1 MVGKTISHYRILEKL
16 GRGGM
21 GVVYKAEDTRLGR
34 LVALKFL
41 PAEMAS
47 DAQALERFKREA
59 RAASALNHPNIC
71 TVYDIGQADGQHF
84 IAMELLPGKPLNQVI
99 AGKPLPTDRLLEVAM
114 QIADALDAA
123 HQKGIV
129 HRDIKPANIFIT
141 ERGLPKILDFGLA
154 KITPRH
160 SPKAAAAADDATV
173 GTVDEPVTGRGV
185 ALGTVAYMSPE
196 QVRCEELDARTDLFS
211 FGLVL
216 YEMATG
222 RQAFS
227 GAASGVIF
235 SAILEHNP
243 APLARLNPQVPA
255 KLEEIVNKALEKDRE
270 LRYQTAAEMRG
281 DLKRLKR
288 DSSSS
293 QAAVPLP
300 APAPAPAR
308 RIAKPALI
316 AAAAA
321 LVVVAAVLAVLLQ
334 RGFLGRRAAAPVAT
348 HRQLTF
354 TGKADNPAI
363 SPGGDFV
370 AYINDKQLQ
379 VQDLAGGQPITIASG
394 PGLRVPRWMPDGLQV
409 LSARSA
415 ESEQAG
421 RGLFVIP
428 RTGGTARKLTSYGF
442 YYTPS
447 PGGDS
452 LLCGYIDAFR
462 ILHVKTAEER
472 KFEGKFFQD
481 AGFTWVFDADW
492 SPRGDRIILAGTGK
506 GESIVLALLTPDGS
520 AVKTVLQGPEPLT
533 SPRWNPTGDA
543 VYCVRTKENNPEL
556 LKAAID
562 PQSGAVTE
570 TKVLLSGLPLGG
582 TFGVS
587 RDGKKLAYSR
597 VHRLSQ
603 VWLAD
608 IQAGGAKPEIKTR
621 QLTSGTQEYGYPAIS
636 PDGKWVVVPAG
647 SGSKTNLYLLPAEG
661 GAPQQLTFLEGR
673 NGAPQ
678 WSPDGKQIAFGSTSS
693 GRPVVMT
700 VPVSG
705 GQPQVRSHRPLSR
718 NYGISWSADG
728 SRILYQLV
736 GDRSFGVIDLASGKE
751 TDLVANESVGWI
763 SAPVVSPDGKKV
775 AVYWNRSGAPG
786 QWSPGVWIIS
796 LEDQSQRLLV
806 KEDPKT
812 SNIPLCWSADGK
824 SLYYGQRD
832 DEKREMHKVFIV
844 AAASGAPRLY
854 AELPLKTTD
863 LQMTP
868 DGKRFVCRV
877 SEVESDI
884 WLAENFDPDVR

>member
-1 MVGKTISHYRILEKL
+1 MVGKIISHYRILEKL
-16 GRGGM
+16 GSGGM

-99 AGKPLPTDRLLEVAM
+99 AGKPLPADRLLEVAI

-129 HRDIKPANIFIT
+129 HRDIKPANIFIA

-154 KITPRH
+154 KITPRQ
-160 SPKAAAAADDATV
+160 SPQAAAAADDATV
-173 GTVDEPVTGRGV
+173 GSVDERVTGRGV

-255 KLEEIVNKALEKDRE
+255 KLEEIVNKTLEKDRE
-270 LRYQTAAEMRG
+270 LRYQTAAEIRG

-293 QAAVPLP
+293 QAAIPLP
-300 APAPAPAR
+300 VPAPAPAR

-321 LVVVAAVLAVLLQ
+321 LVVVAAVLGVMLQ
-334 RGFLGRRAAAPVAT
+334 RGFLGRRAAAPLTT

-354 TGKADNPAI
+354 TGKAGSPAI

-370 AYINDKQLQ
+370 AYVNDKQLL
-379 VQDLAGGQPITIASG
+379 VQDLAGGHPITIAAANYLWG
-394 PGLRVPRWMPDGLQV
+394 PRWAPDGLQV
-409 LSARSA
+409 MFSAS
-415 ESEQAG
+415 ESEPAR
-421 RGLFVIP
+421 RGLFLIP
-428 RTGGTARKLTSYGF
+428 RTGGTPRKLANPASYYALSPDGDWLLRGIAFGF
-442 YYTPS
+442 S
-447 PGGDS
+447 IVR
-452 LLCGYIDAFR
+452 L
-462 ILHVKTAEER
+462 KTTEER
-472 KFEGKFFQD
+472 KFEEKFFQD
-481 AGFTWVFDADW
+481 AGFTWVAGADW
-492 SPRGDRIILAGTGK
+492 SPRGDRIILLGTGK
-506 GESIVLALLTPDGS
+506 DESTFLALMAPDGS
-520 AVKTVLQGPEPLT
+520 AVKTVWQEPELLRS

-543 VYCVRTKENNPEL
+543 VYCIRAKENNPEL
-556 LKAAID
+556 LKVGIN

-570 TKVLLSGLPLGG
+570 TKVLLSGLPLGS

-587 RDGKKLAYSR
+587 RDGRKLAYSR
-597 VHRLSQ
+597 THRRSQ

-608 IQAGGAKPEIKTR
+608 VHAGGAKPEIKTW
-621 QLTSGTQEYGYPAIS
+621 QLTSGTQEYHYPAIS
-636 PDGKWVVVPAG
+636 PDGKWVVVAAG
-647 SGSKTNLYLLPAEG
+647 SGSKRNLCLLPAEG

-673 NGAPQ
+673 NEAPA
-678 WSPDGKQIAFGSTSS
+678 WSPDGKQIAFGSSSS

-705 GQPQVRSHRPLSR
+705 GQPQVRSHRPL
-718 NYGISWSADG
+718 NLDYVLHWSADG
-728 SRILYQLV
+728 GRILYQLV
-736 GDRSFGVIDLASGKE
+736 GARNFGVIDLATGKE
-751 TDLVANESVGWI
+751 TDLVPNDSVGLI
-763 SAPVVSPDGKKV
+763 DDAVVSPDGKK
-775 AVYWNRSGAPG
+775 AALYWNRKDASG
-786 QWSPGVWIIS
+786 QWSGSIWIIS
-796 LEDQSQRLLV
+796 FEDQSQRLLIKDDGSV
-806 KEDPKT
+806 GE
-812 SNIPLCWSADGK
+812 PLCWSRDSK
-824 SLYYGQRD
+824 SLYYGGRNDQW
-832 DEKREMHKVFIV
+832 EISKVFVI
-844 AAASGAPRLY
+844 AAAGGTPRLH
-854 AELPLKTTD
+854 AELPFKAKD

-868 DGKRFVCRV
+868 DGKRIVCRV
-877 SEVESDI
+877 SEAESDI